1 MKRVLYILALAAG
14 IIPVSVQSQDFHIT
28 QYDMFPMYMNPAL
41 TGNYLGEEG
50 DYRIHTLY
58 RSQWRMLAAKPFSTF
73 GAGYDA
79 KYQKFG
85 LGGYILNNR
94 SGVANFNTMNV
105 QLSGSYFITDPK
117 QSPHLLN
124 TGLQMG
130 IFYKFF
136 NPNKLV
142 FDSQYD
148 YSTGEYNS
156 AINSGENFQRTSMV
170 KFDANFGVFYK
181 YRDNN
186 KKYWP
191 FVGVAVYH
199 LSLPKENF
207 TDKAS
212 KVPMR
217 FNIQT
222 GCDFKVDEKWKITP
236 TILYMNQAKASEINV
251 GVLANYKLNDNKE
264 VNYDLVFGANYRVQD
279 AVMIQAGVK
288 KNNILLRMSYD
299 VNVSYLNSYTSGRG
313 AFEITLQIT
322 GKKGEPLFKGVSQ
335 F

>member
-1 MKRVLYILALAAG
+1 MKRIINIIAFLAATF
-14 IIPVSVQSQDFHIT
+14 PVCITAQDFHIS

-41 TGNYLGEEG
+41 TGNYLGEGG
-50 DYRIHTLY
+50 DYKLHAIY
-58 RSQWRMLAAKPFSTF
+58 RSQWRALAAKPFSTF
-73 GAGYDA
+73 GAGYDM

-94 SGVANFNTMNV
+94 SGVANFNTMNI
-105 QLSGSYFITDPK
+105 QLSGSYFITDPEK
-117 QSPHLLN
+117 SPHLLN
-124 TGLQMG
+124 TGMQLG
-130 IFYKFF
+130 IFYKNFD
-136 NPNKLV
+136 PNKLL

-156 AINSGENFQRTSMV
+156 TINSGENFQRNSMV
-170 KFDANFGVFYK
+170 KFDANFGIFYK
-181 YRDNN
+181 YRDEQ
-186 KKYWP
+186 KKVWP
-191 FVGVAVYH
+191 FAGVSVYH
-199 LSLPKENF
+199 VSLPTENF
-207 TDKAS
+207 TEKES

-217 FNIQT
+217 INVQG
-222 GCDFKVDEKWKITP
+222 GCDFIVDEKLKLTP
-236 TILYMNQAKASEINV
+236 TVLYMSQAKATEINV
-251 GVLANYKLNDNKE
+251 GALAEYKLNDNKD
-264 VNYDLVFGANYRVQD
+264 VNYNLVFGANYRLQD
-279 AVMIQAGVK
+279 AVIIQAGVK